1 MNSLLKRQIR
11 KYLTEE
17 LASDE
22 KIEQFLDAVD
32 RSYTNFDE
40 QFNMQQRAMTI
51 SSDELFEANQ
61 KLREEAESQKKI
73 IDKLKR
79 VTKTFKGLVDNTS
92 SESETNND
100 LNELK
105 LVDFIDNQARE
116 ILEINKQREK
126 LLKELEHQNQEL
138 SDYAH
143 MVSHDLKSPLRSI
156 DTLVSWLIEDNK
168 DKLDA
173 HCNSQLNLVRANVEK
188 MDTLINGILQ
198 YSTISKSEVE
208 FYDVDLKN
216 LVNELVS
223 VMHLPGNFKVKVNHL
238 PQIYGDKSRLIQLF
252 QNLID
257 NAIKYNDKENGF
269 VELGALDKGEH
280 WEFYI
285 KDNGIGI
292 DEQYHDKIFNTFEKL
307 ENSVDST
314 GIGLSIVKKI
324 VEIYG
329 GEIWLTSKLNEGT
342 TFFFTLKKQLDGA
355 A

>member
-1 MNSLLKRQIR
+1 
-11 KYLTEE
+11 
-17 LASDE
+17 
-22 KIEQFLDAVD
+22 
-32 RSYTNFDE
+32 
-40 QFNMQQRAMTI
+40 
-51 SSDELFEANQ
+51 
-61 KLREEAESQKKI
+61 
-73 IDKLKR
+73 
-79 VTKTFKGLVDNTS
+79 
-92 SESETNND
+92 
-100 LNELK
+100 
-105 LVDFIDNQARE
+105 
-116 ILEINKQREK
+116 
-126 LLKELEHQNQEL
+126 
-138 SDYAH
+138 
-143 MVSHDLKSPLRSI
+143 
-156 DTLVSWLIEDNK
+156 
-168 DKLDA
+168 
-173 HCNSQLNLVRANVEK
+173 

-280 WEFYI
+280 WEFYV